1 MAEMDKDRQ
10 SESEEV
16 VIPINS
22 YSAESETD
30 PHEPIAESDAH
41 SQEAGTEAQV
51 SDLEQWK
58 AKVAELEEQKLRA
71 LADLENYK
79 KRMARQFDDVVRTAN
94 DRLLGQILDVVDN
107 FERALQHA
115 GEDTDIDAMR
125 KGMELIYTQLL
136 GVLKQYELEPI
147 QALGQPFDTNLH
159 EAMLHNESDTYDEG
173 IVSQEL
179 SRGYRI
185 GDRVIRY
192 TKVGVSKGKP
202 TAE

>member
-41 SQEAGTEAQV
+41 SQEAGAEPQA
-51 SDLEQWK
+51 SDREQWK
-58 AKVAELEEQKLRA
+58 AKVAELEEQRLRA

-79 KRMARQFDDVVRTAN
+79 KRMVRQFDDVVRTAN
-94 DRLLGQILDVVDN
+94 DKLLGQILDVVDN

-115 GEDTDIDAMR
+115 AEDTDIDAMR

-179 SRGYRI
+179 ARGYRI

-202 TAE
+202 TVE